1 MWLSRSSNQTEKK
14 LYRALGVCDMIFIR
28 NNRLIVCDSMEEKLN
43 KDIQFHLIIF
53 ISYLSYLVDIFCY
66 LLLNTLEAII

>member
-14 LYRALGVCDMIFIR
+14 LHRALGVCDIR

-53 ISYLSYLVDIFCY
+53 ISYLSYLVDIFCVIY
-66 LLLNTLEAII
+66 S